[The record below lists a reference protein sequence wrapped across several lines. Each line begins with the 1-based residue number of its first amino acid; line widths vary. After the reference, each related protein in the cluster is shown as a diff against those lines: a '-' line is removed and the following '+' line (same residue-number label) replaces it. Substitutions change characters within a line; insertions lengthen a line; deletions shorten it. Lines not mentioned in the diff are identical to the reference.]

1 MKCSSPKCM
10 IEAMDGSPYCGKH
23 QVRGRTRPAV
33 NAKHGF
39 MVAKKAAAKR
49 APAKKAAAKRA
60 PKKP

>member
-1 MKCSSPKCM
+1 M